1 MPSSLF
7 AIFSRHFM
15 NGNVC
20 ARRENKMRR
29 KDIDTMREVRLWIRD
44 LIIPI
49 GTGAVI
55 LFANPDTRNLI
66 VNGFN
71 DAKNTVVDAVQSF
84 TKKEESVN

>member
-1 MPSSLF
+1 
-7 AIFSRHFM
+7 
-15 NGNVC
+15 
-20 ARRENKMRR
+20 MRR

-66 VNGFN
+66 VNSFN

>member
-1 MPSSLF
+1 
-7 AIFSRHFM
+7 
-15 NGNVC
+15 
-20 ARRENKMRR
+20 MRR

-71 DAKNTVVDAVQSF
+71 NAKDTVVDAVQSF

>member
-1 MPSSLF
+1 
-7 AIFSRHFM
+7 
-15 NGNVC
+15 
-20 ARRENKMRR
+20 MRR

-55 LFANPDTRNLI
+55 LFANPDTRNMI

-71 DAKNTVVDAVQSF
+71 NAKDTVVDAVQSF

>member
-1 MPSSLF
+1 
-7 AIFSRHFM
+7 M

-20 ARRENKMRR
+20 ARRENEMRR

-49 GTGAVI
+49 GTGAI
-55 LFANPDTRNLI
+55 FLWANPDTRNVI

-71 DAKNTVVDAVQSF
+71 NAKDTVVDAVQSF

>member
-1 MPSSLF
+1 
-7 AIFSRHFM
+7 
-15 NGNVC
+15 
-20 ARRENKMRR
+20 MRR

-66 VNGFN
+66 VDGFN
-71 DAKNTVVDAVQSF
+71 NAKNTVVDAVQSF

>member
-1 MPSSLF
+1 
-7 AIFSRHFM
+7 
-15 NGNVC
+15 
-20 ARRENKMRR
+20 MRR

>member
-1 MPSSLF
+1 
-7 AIFSRHFM
+7 
-15 NGNVC
+15 
-20 ARRENKMRR
+20 MRR

-71 DAKNTVVDAVQSF
+71 NAKNTVVDAVQSF
-84 TKKEESVN
+84 TKKEESAN

>member
-1 MPSSLF
+1 
-7 AIFSRHFM
+7 M

-44 LIIPI
+44 LVIPI
-49 GTGAVI
+49 GTGAAI
-55 LFANPDTRNLI
+55 LFANPDTRNMI

-71 DAKNTVVDAVQSF
+71 NAKDTVVDAVQSF

>member
-1 MPSSLF
+1 
-7 AIFSRHFM
+7 
-15 NGNVC
+15 
-20 ARRENKMRR
+20 MRR

-55 LFANPDTRNLI
+55 LFANPDTRNMI

-71 DAKNTVVDAVQSF
+71 NAKDTVVDAVQSF
-84 TKKEESVN
+84 AKKEESVN